1 MSYVGEGGGMSFV
14 RDYNNG
20 ESYAVVG
27 LAMGGDQSIAV
38 GGVRNGR
45 YTDAVTGG
53 VIAVGGRSICF
64 FVRGNSA
71 GMWVLNGRLA
81 SSRRG
86 HPCDG

>member
-1 MSYVGEGGGMSFV
+1 MSFV
-14 RDYNNG
+14 RDWNNG

-27 LAMGGDQSIAV
+27 LAMGGDQNITV

-53 VIAVGGRSICF
+53 VIDVGDGSISF

-71 GMWVLNGRLA
+71 GIWVLNGPGRI
-81 SSRRG
+81 G
-86 HPCDG
+86 EDGPYLR